1 MNTNKEMHQPEEVKK
16 SPFKE
21 DGATQP
27 ASLEN
32 GEESMSAEEESQ
44 AEQERKEALTERD

>member
-1 MNTNKEMHQPEEVKK
+1 MNRDKEMNQPEQVKK
-16 SPFKE
+16 SPFK
-21 DGATQP
+21 DDAALQP

-32 GEESMSAEEESQ
+32 GEDAMSAEEESQ

>member
-1 MNTNKEMHQPEEVKK
+1 MQTDKEMNGPEQVKK
-16 SPFKE
+16 SPFK
-21 DGATQP
+21 DDAAVQP

-32 GEESMSAEEESQ
+32 GGDSMSAEEESQ